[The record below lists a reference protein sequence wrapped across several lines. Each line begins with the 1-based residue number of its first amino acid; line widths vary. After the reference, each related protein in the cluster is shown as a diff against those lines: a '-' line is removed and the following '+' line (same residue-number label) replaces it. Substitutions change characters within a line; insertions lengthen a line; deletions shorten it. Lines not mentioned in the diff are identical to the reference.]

1 MKKSKLIK
9 MMSNFNKNHN
19 QYYYKTF
26 LELCSNQLAKYYDS
40 KIFNSIIMS
49 RFGEIKVA
57 KEIIYG
63 AKNKQINK

>member
-1 MKKSKLIK
+1 MI
-9 MMSNFNKNHN
+9 
-19 QYYYKTF
+19 
-26 LELCSNQLAKYYDS
+26 A